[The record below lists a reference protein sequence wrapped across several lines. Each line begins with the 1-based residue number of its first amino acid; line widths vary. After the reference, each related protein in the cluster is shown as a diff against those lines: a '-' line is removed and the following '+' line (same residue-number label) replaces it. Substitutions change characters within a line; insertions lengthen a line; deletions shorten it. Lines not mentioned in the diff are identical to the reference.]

1 MKIGQEIKFKE
12 SFKIKS
18 VLGGEEIEVLK
29 GDNALVTGNGYK
41 IINGVGRGKIIPFS
55 ELNDNEEIKGFD
67 YRNISKM
74 IYKRLCLEHEI
85 NDYLV
90 DMEIS
95 DLEFRDSIEDVL
107 IDILE

>member
-1 MKIGQEIKFKE
+1 MKIGQRVAFKE
-12 SFKIKS
+12 DFKIKS
-18 VLGGEEIEVLK
+18 VLGGKEIEVLK
-29 GDNALVTGNGYK
+29 GDGAIVTQHGYK
-41 IINGVGRGKIIPFS
+41 ITNGAGRDRIIPFS
-55 ELNDNEEIKGFD
+55 ELDDNEEIKGID

-74 IYKRLCLEHEI
+74 IYKRLCLEYDI
-85 NDYLV
+85 NDFLV